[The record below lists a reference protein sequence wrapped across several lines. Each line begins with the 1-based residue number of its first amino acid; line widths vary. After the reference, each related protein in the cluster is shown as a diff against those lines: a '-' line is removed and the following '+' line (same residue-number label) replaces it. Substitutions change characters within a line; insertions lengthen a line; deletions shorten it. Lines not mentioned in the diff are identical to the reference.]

1 MVTKKTTTRSS
12 TTSAAK
18 KPSRAKAARP
28 AVEAPARP
36 APESAGSALATQ
48 VAALPAGPQATH
60 ALHLGSGFSLLL
72 EYVPSGVMTVAR
84 VPAGAVLEVA
94 YWKELQSPSRQPTRV
109 QLHTRVDGA
118 NETSLELAR
127 LDAHGRLVRQPGV
140 LQLSATA
147 KLLEYWFEIDTA
159 SGDTLWDSNW
169 GHNHWLE
176 LGSSAEATVA
186 QAEERQRAS
195 AN

>member
-1 MVTKKTTTRSS
+1 MATKKTTTRSS
-12 TTSAAK
+12 TTSATK
-18 KPSRAKAARP
+18 KPSRAKADKP
-28 AVEAPARP
+28 VV
-36 APESAGSALATQ
+36 ESAAQSATELAASAGTAQVPALA
-48 VAALPAGPQATH
+48 AGPRATH

-72 EYVPSGVMTVAR
+72 EYVASGAVTVAR

-94 YWKELQSPSRQPTRV
+94 YWKELQSPTRQPTRV

-118 NETSLELAR
+118 NETTLELAR

-140 LQLSATA
+140 LQLSPTA

-176 LGSSAEATVA
+176 LGASAEATVA
-186 QAEERQRAS
+186 EAEERQRAS